1 MGNETEKIK
10 AQVAKLKNDLR
21 KANDLLQA
29 SKKEY
34 STLKEE
40 YQTANEELR
49 QSNEELQKT
58 NQFLEK
64 SEQKYRSLFEGSR
77 DGIVFLNPD
86 GTFINCND
94 AYLRMLG
101 YTYIELRQL
110 DFYRLT
116 PEKYHQWEKTEIVE
130 KQLLQRGYSDTYEKE
145 YIHKDGTIFP
155 VEITGYKQENDAGKI
170 IIWGVV
176 RDISKRKTVENELK
190 ESQEMMSNIL
200 RASSVGLSLAIN
212 RKIIW
217 ANEAME
223 ELFGY
228 SYDEYHNQDTKILYA
243 DDLEYQR
250 VGKLVYEKLQK
261 NKPVRINTKFKRKDG
276 SIFYGRYKINFID
289 PEQPEKGVIVSII
302 NITDLIKTQQTLKEN
317 EIKLKL
323 ALEGANADTWELD
336 LSEGTLNFSQS
347 WAQRLGYEKGEINN
361 TFQAL
366 LNLIH
371 PDDIPENMK
380 IFNDFLKNKN
390 SETLEVEFRIR
401 TKNNEYIWILARGKP
416 VEWDDKIKP
425 VRLIGTYFD
434 ITERKRVEN
443 ELIEKEERYRFVT
456 ENIQEF
462 IYMVDNQGTINFIS
476 GNTEKMFG
484 FSFEQQKTSTVKQ
497 LFEQI
502 HISDELKTDI
512 YSKFKLAV
520 KEKKKSSIYG
530 FPLQIQE
537 ETHYFET
544 LERLLYDD
552 KDNFSGTIGVV
563 RDITDRKRAE
573 QELIKAKEEAE
584 ESNRLKT
591 AFLHNI
597 SHEFRTPMN
606 GIVGFSDLLTDP
618 DIDAEQR
625 EYYAASIKES
635 CNKLVDIVTDTIE
648 ISQIQ
653 SNDMKVYLS
662 GTNLK
667 NLVEKIIEDVR
678 PKADN
683 KFIELHYINYCEGE
697 DMQITTDRQK
707 VYRSL
712 RHIVEN
718 AIKFTTKG
726 SVEVSCAINE
736 ENVIQFTVKDT
747 GIGISPE
754 KLDII
759 FEPFRQLETSITS
772 NPAGSGIG
780 LSIAKAFM
788 EMLGGNINVSSGVN
802 KGTTVILTLPRE
814 QAGITDKKESSQDST
829 SKIKGKTILI
839 VEDEMSN
846 FMYLNEILKQESIH
860 VKHAKNGR
868 EAIDMCRN
876 NASIDLILMD
886 IKMPVVDGFEA
897 TGIIKE
903 FRSDIPVIA
912 QTAYATQTD
921 QHAILNKGF
930 DDYISKPIKRK
941 SFLKLLKK
949 YLS

>member
-1 MGNETEKIK
+1 MGNETEKLR
-10 AQVAKLKNDLR
+10 AQVAKLEKELK

-40 YQTANEELR
+40 YQSANEELR

-77 DGIVFLNPD
+77 DGIVFINPD

-176 RDISKRKTVENELK
+176 RDISKRKKVENELK

-228 SYDEYHNQDTKILYA
+228 TFEEYKNQDTRMLYS
-243 DDLEYQR
+243 DDDEYQR
-250 VGKLVYEKLQK
+250 IGKLVYENLQR
-261 NKPVRINTKFKRKDG
+261 NKPVKINTKFKRKDG
-276 SIFYGRYKINFID
+276 SNFYGQYKINFMD
-289 PEQPEKGVIVSII
+289 PDKPEKGVIVSII
-302 NITDLIKTQQTLKEN
+302 NITDLIKTQQSLKEN

-347 WAQRLGYEKGEINN
+347 WAQRLGYEKGEIHN

-371 PDDIPENMK
+371 PDDIPENMQ
-380 IFNDFLKNKN
+380 IFNDFIRSKN

-401 TKNNEYIWILARGKP
+401 TKNNEYIWILVRGKP
-416 VEWDDKIKP
+416 VEWDNKIIP

-462 IYMVDNQGTINFIS
+462 IYMVDNQGAINFIS

-484 FSFEQQKTSTVKQ
+484 FSFEKQKTSTVKQ

-520 KEKKKSSIYG
+520 QEKKKSSIYG

-606 GIVGFSDLLTDP
+606 GIVGFSDLLTGP

-662 GTNLK
+662 ETNLK
-667 NLVEKIIEDVR
+667 NLVEEIIEDVR

-736 ENVIQFTVKDT
+736 ENEIQFTVKDT

-780 LSIAKAFM
+780 LSISKAFM

-814 QAGITDKKESSQDST
+814 QAEITDT
-829 SKIKGKTILI
+829 SKSLQESKNKIKSKTILI

-860 VKHAKNGR
+860 VKHAKNGH

-876 NASIDLILMD
+876 SAEIDLILMD
-886 IKMPVVDGFEA
+886 IKMPVLDGFEA
-897 TGIIKE
+897 TQIIKD

-912 QTAYATQTD
+912 QTAYATQTE